1 MPDVQYYL
9 GSKPLYTKEDV
20 ERFVAERIAK
30 RVASSPVYF
39 CQRCGQKIMPG
50 TAMPDRADLH
60 AGSATCIN
68 LLLERIATQEAI
80 QYEVAR
86 FLSACR
92 NAVHEWNPA
101 ETDMLELD
109 DAIRLLVA
117 AAKGE
122 GLDILK

>member
-1 MPDVQYYL
+1 MPE
-9 GSKPLYTKEDV
+9 EDI
-20 ERFVAERIAK
+20 ERFAAERIAK
-30 RVASSPVYF
+30 RVSSSPVYF

-68 LLLERIATQEAI
+68 LLLEKIATMEAI
-80 QYEVAR
+80 QSELAR
-86 FLSACR
+86 FMSACR
-92 NAVHEWNPA
+92 EAVHKWNSS

-109 DAIRLLVA
+109 EAIKLLVA